1 MKTKLLAVAGL
12 ILCLGLWF
20 RPALLAARQ
29 GDPQARSRLRER
41 INDLY
46 LLRLTRA
53 LDLTEE
59 QTAKLYPLLTRVEK
73 EKAELQRGLG
83 LDLRDLR
90 EELARTPAGEETLL
104 GLVEKIRRARLAI
117 RERDDEVEAV
127 LERVLTPVQRARY
140 LVFTVDF
147 FRTVGENL
155 DRARG
160 GGRGLIKRTP

>member
-1 MKTKLLAVAGL
+1 MKTRHLAVAGL
-12 ILCLGLWF
+12 ILCFGLGF
-20 RPALLAARQ
+20 RPAVLAARQ
-29 GDPQARSRLRER
+29 GDPQARWRLRER
-41 INDLY
+41 ISDLY

-53 LDLTEE
+53 LDLTED

-90 EELARTPAGEETLL
+90 EELARTPAGEKTLMS
-104 GLVEKIRRARLAI
+104 LVEKIRRARLAI
-117 RERDDEVEAV
+117 RVKDDEVEAV

-147 FRTVGENL
+147 LRTVGENL
-155 DRARG
+155 DRVRG